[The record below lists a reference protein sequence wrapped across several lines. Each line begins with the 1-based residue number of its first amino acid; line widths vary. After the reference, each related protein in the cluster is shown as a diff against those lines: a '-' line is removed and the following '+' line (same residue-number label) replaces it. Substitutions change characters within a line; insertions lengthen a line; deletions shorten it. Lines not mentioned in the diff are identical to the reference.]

1 MFPFVLLLF
10 PLVYLCRHVLVTSL
24 SLFPVLSF
32 QWIVGLS
39 VTFDGPVFFQYT
51 YVVLCSGQV
60 KYQSKFSSERESEI
74 IKFKYKPKA
83 SKRDYLQY

>member
-1 MFPFVLLLF
+1 MTAYGSMYNMHISEVFMFPFVLLLF
-10 PLVYLCRHVLVTSL
+10 PFVYICRHVLVTSL

-60 KYQSKFSSERESEI
+60 K
-74 IKFKYKPKA
+74 
-83 SKRDYLQY
+83 